1 MQVHVQV
8 SRSYLCTNAE
18 KKYICKMSL
27 DNQLLAPINKIVKC
41 VLILDNKVSIEIS
54 FIQTEDKPKQET
66 RICFLALHHFRL
78 NKKSHKSS

>member
-1 MQVHVQV
+1 MYKFLGVTYVPM
-8 SRSYLCTNAE
+8 RK

-66 RICFLALHHFRL
+66 RICFLGLHHFRL